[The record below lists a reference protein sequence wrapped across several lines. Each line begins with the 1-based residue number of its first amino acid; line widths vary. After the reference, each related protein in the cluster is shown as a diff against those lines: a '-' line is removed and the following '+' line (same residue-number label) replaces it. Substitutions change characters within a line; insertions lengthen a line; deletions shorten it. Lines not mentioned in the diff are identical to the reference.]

1 MNEKMSLASLVL
13 GEFERIFLLGDGFL
27 QGTRP
32 CSVCGEGE
40 PQLCKDKKDF
50 ACPCMVLGMDTLFVT
65 LQVKQSWCFSGLNI
79 ASTV

>member
-13 GEFERIFLLGDGFL
+13 GEFERIFLLGDRGL
-27 QGTRP
+27 HKAQGR
-32 CSVCGEGE
+32 GEGE
-40 PQLCKDKKDF
+40 TQLCKEKKDF

-65 LQVKQSWCFSGLNI
+65 LQVKQSWCSSGLSI